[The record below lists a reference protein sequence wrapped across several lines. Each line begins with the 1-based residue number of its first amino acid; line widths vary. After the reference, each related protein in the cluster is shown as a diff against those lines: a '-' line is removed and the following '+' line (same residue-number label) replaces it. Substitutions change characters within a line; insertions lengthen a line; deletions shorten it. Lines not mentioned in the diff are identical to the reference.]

1 MKKWP
6 QIWIFVVLAAALLTP
21 VTDADS
27 VSLPDSV
34 LPLDHLYKY
43 TFTDFEGGGAADH
56 GSVTEKEVGARI

>member
-27 VSLPDSV
+27 VLGESLV
-34 LPLDHLYKY
+34 
-43 TFTDFEGGGAADH
+43 
-56 GSVTEKEVGARI
+56 